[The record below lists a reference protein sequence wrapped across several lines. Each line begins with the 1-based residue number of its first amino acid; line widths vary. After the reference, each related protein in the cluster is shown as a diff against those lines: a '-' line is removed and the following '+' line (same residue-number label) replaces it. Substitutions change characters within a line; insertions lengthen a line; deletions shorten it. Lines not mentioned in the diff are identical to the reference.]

1 MDERSYQRRVFIAAT
16 TTGLLGGLAGCTGG
30 ESEADAAP
38 PATEATQTPDEPSQ
52 PEPTCD
58 TSKIE
63 DESFVKARWEG
74 YANGTTEIE
83 SVDLTVT
90 SVVDFPIHVGA
101 QVFFYRE
108 KGGFE
113 PSTIAEKDFGVL
125 EPNERKTLTVT
136 RTGLSSK
143 DWDVEL
149 LFSCP

>member
-1 MDERSYQRRVFIAAT
+1 MDNCSYQRRAFIAAT

-30 ESEADAAP
+30 DSEA
-38 PATEATQTPDEPSQ
+38 EAVSPDPEPTQTSDESGQ
-52 PEPTCD
+52 AAPTCD
-58 TSKIE
+58 TSKVE
-63 DESFVKARWEG
+63 DESLVKARWEG

-90 SVVDFPIHVGA
+90 SVVDFPIQVAA

-113 PSTIAEKDFGVL
+113 PSTIAKKGFGVL

-136 RTGLSSK
+136 RTGVSSK